1 MTEKKQMQNLQDCCI
16 KLYTK
21 DSFLFHIVNNA
32 LRDDDGTKLDTLGPY
47 GYLLYNYIGRHTKR
61 HCCLLI
67 FYRNKSRSITV
78 YRGDHVSDKLIAEYR
93 QGTDRKEIYFKWNL
107 IVSTS
112 FDRTV
117 AQVFSINILYVIK
130 IERYSCIYQYII
142 LKENTYFQDEREVLL
157 RAGIR
162 FRIIK
167 VEFDIISGRHEI
179 HTKII
184 PLYLSNLL

>member
-1 MTEKKQMQNLQDCCI
+1 MQNLQDCCI

-32 LRDDDGTKLDTLGPY
+32 LRDDDRTKLDTLGPY
-47 GYLLYNYIGRHTKR
+47 CYLLYNYIGRHTKH

-67 FYRNKSRSITV
+67 FYRIKSRSITV
-78 YRGDHVSDKLIAEYR
+78 YRGDHASDKLIAEYR
-93 QGTDRKEIYFKWNL
+93 QGTGRKEIYFKWNS

-117 AQVFSINILYVIK
+117 AQVFSINVLYVIK
-130 IERYSCIYQYII
+130 IERYSCIDQYTI

-162 FRIIK
+162 FRVIK

-179 HTKII
+179 HTKIV
-184 PLYLSNLL
+184 PSYLSNLL